1 MKKTIFIGSSSEA
14 LPIVN
19 KVKELLKDTYDV
31 ICWRDSFTL
40 NKSSLDCLIENAI
53 KVDKAIFIGTA
64 DDKVIPTDK
73 KRLEREGEK
82 VKHRDNVVFEF
93 GLFLGMLGRVDC
105 IYLSDNESDLMTD
118 YSGITTVFFD
128 KREDKL
134 DDSLNEAVE
143 KIKTHFN
150 DHSSNRD
157 INLFPST
164 FLASAYFVNFIQ
176 PIFDHYTNNGCKI
189 VTTNKNVYSDCEII
203 VVLPAKLSND
213 VNAQVVGLK
222 QKVDTK
228 QEQIECKGRP
238 RNILV
243 DASTSKGTIKIV
255 DFPTILAS
263 LYHAV
268 HALLPDE
275 ISKREPCYDSILAR
289 EVNRFIEA
297 LNLYIRESPQN
308 IRVTVKQED
317 EVVSEV
323 PAKKRKGGILGYFF
337 RY

>member
-31 ICWRDSFTL
+31 ICWRDSFTI

-64 DDKVIPTDK
+64 DDKVIPTDE

-118 YSGITTVFFD
+118 YSEITTVFFD

-134 DDSLNEAVE
+134 DDSLNEAIE

-150 DHSSNRD
+150 DYSSNRD

-176 PIFDHYTNNGCKI
+176 PIFDHYINNGCKI
-189 VTTNKNVYSDCEII
+189 ITNKRTYDKCEII
-203 VVLPAKLSND
+203 IVFPTKLSHD
-213 VNAQVVGLK
+213 VNAQVVSLK
-222 QKVDTK
+222 QKVNTK
-228 QEQIECKGRP
+228 SEQIKCKGRS
-238 RNILV
+238 REILV
-243 DASTSKGTIKIV
+243 DTSSSRSALKIV
-255 DFPTILAS
+255 GIPTILAS
-263 LYHAV
+263 LHHAV
-268 HALLPDE
+268 HTLLPDE
-275 ISKREPCYDSILAR
+275 INKKAPCYDSILIR
-289 EVNRFIEA
+289 EVNRFKEA
-297 LNLYIRESPQN
+297 LELYLKDNPTDIQIN
-308 IRVTVKQED
+308 FKQEEDIMD
-317 EVVSEV
+317 EIST
-323 PAKKRKGGILGYFF
+323 RKNRTFRTFF
-337 RY
+337 LK